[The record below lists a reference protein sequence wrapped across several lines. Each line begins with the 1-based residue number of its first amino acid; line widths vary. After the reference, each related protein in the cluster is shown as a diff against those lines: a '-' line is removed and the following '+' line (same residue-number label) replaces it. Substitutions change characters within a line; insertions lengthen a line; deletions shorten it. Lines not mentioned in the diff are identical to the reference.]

1 MVADFNAWIVCFRLT
16 FLQQSRWT
24 KLRWKQEANHLVIDP
39 EHVGDVDADV
49 NGVHL
54 VGVGEVKLIVVLDK
68 SKHLWI
74 LKVTIFKQV
83 NAPGAGKGACS
94 ALC

>member
-1 MVADFNAWIVCFRLT
+1 MVADSHAWIVCFSLT

-49 NGVHL
+49 NWVHL
-54 VGVGEVKLIVVLDK
+54 IGVGEVKLVVVLDRE
-68 SKHLWI
+68 
-74 LKVTIFKQV
+74 F
-83 NAPGAGKGACS
+83 
-94 ALC
+94 

>member
-1 MVADFNAWIVCFRLT
+1 MVADSHAWIVWFSLT

-24 KLRWKQEANHLVIDP
+24 KLRLKQEANHLVIDP

-54 VGVGEVKLIVVLDK
+54 VGVGEVKLVVVLERE
-68 SKHLWI
+68 
-74 LKVTIFKQV
+74 F
-83 NAPGAGKGACS
+83 
-94 ALC
+94 